1 MKKVKVLA
9 LIPARAGSKGLK
21 NKNVRTINKIPLI
34 AYSILSAKKS
44 RLIDEI
50 IVTTD
55 SARIASIAKE
65 YGASVPFARP
75 ANVSRDD
82 STDYETIKHALD
94 EFKKI
99 HKYAPEI
106 IVHLR
111 PTSPHRPLG
120 IIDKCI
126 KLLLRHSNADSLRCV
141 TECTGAVTP
150 YKMWNI
156 KNEKQLSPVINLPGI
171 KEPFNAPRQ
180 SLPKAYLQTGTVDVV
195 KVETILKKRSMTGD
209 KILAQIVEAE
219 YALDI
224 DDEDDLK
231 IMRAKLKNLSLS

>member
-1 MKKVKVLA
+1 MKKIKVLA

-21 NKNVRTINKIPLI
+21 NKNIRTINKIPLI
-34 AYSILSAKKS
+34 VYSILSAKKS
-44 RLIDEI
+44 RLVDEV

-55 SARIASIAKE
+55 SARIKSIAKE
-65 YGASVPFARP
+65 YGAAVPFARP
-75 ANVSRDD
+75 ADVSRDD

-99 HKYAPEI
+99 YKYTPEI

-111 PTSPHRPLG
+111 PTSPHRPPG

-126 KLLLRHSNADSLRCV
+126 KLLLKHPNADSLRCV

-156 KNEKQLSPVINLPGI
+156 KNEKQLSPVVNLPGI

-180 SLPKAYLQTGTVDVV
+180 LLPKAYLQTGTVDIVRA
-195 KVETILKKRSMTGD
+195 ETIFKKTSMTGD
-209 KILAQIVEAE
+209 KILSHIVDNE

-224 DDEDDLK
+224 DDHSDLK
-231 IMRAKLKNLSLS
+231 IMRAKFKNLRLS

>member
-1 MKKVKVLA
+1 MKKIKVLA
-9 LIPARAGSKGLK
+9 LIPARAESKGLK
-21 NKNVRTINKIPLI
+21 DKNIRTINKIPLI
-34 AYSILSAKKS
+34 VYSILSAKKS
-44 RLIDEI
+44 RLVDEV

-55 SARIASIAKE
+55 SARITSIAKE
-65 YGASVPFARP
+65 YGAAVPFARP
-75 ANVSRDD
+75 ADVSRDD

-99 HKYAPEI
+99 YKYTPEI

-111 PTSPHRPLG
+111 PTSPHRPLD

-126 KLLLRHSNADSLRCV
+126 KLLKRSNADSLRCV
-141 TECTGAVTP
+141 TECTGAITP

-156 KNEKQLSPVINLPGI
+156 KNKKQLSPVINLPGI

-180 SLPKAYLQTGTVDVV
+180 SLPKVYLQTGTVDVV

-224 DDEDDLK
+224 DDEYDLK
-231 IMRAKLKNLSLS
+231 IMRAKFKNLRLS

>member
-1 MKKVKVLA
+1 MKKIKVLT

-21 NKNVRTINKIPLI
+21 NKNIRTINKIPLI
-34 AYSILSAKKS
+34 AYSILSAKTAK
-44 RLIDEI
+44 LVDEV

-55 SARIASIAKE
+55 SAKITSIAKE
-65 YGASVPFARP
+65 YGATVPFARP
-75 ANVSRDD
+75 ADVSRDN

-99 HKYAPEI
+99 YKYVPEI

-111 PTSPHRPLG
+111 PTSPHRPPG
-120 IIDKCI
+120 IIDKCV
-126 KLLLRHSNADSLRCV
+126 KLLKNSNADSLRCV

-156 KNEKQLSPVINLPGI
+156 KNKNQLSPVINLPGI

-195 KVETILKKRSMTGD
+195 KIETIFKKRSMTGD
-209 KILAQIVEAE
+209 KILSQIVEAE

-224 DDEDDLK
+224 DDKDDLK
-231 IMRAKLKNLSLS
+231 IMRAKFKSLRPS